1 VSVQHSEP
9 AEQQAQVA
17 ARELRRLRALERLAS
32 PQELAD
38 AEDAARIEEHDELEA
53 AGRTGALS
61 EQQVRQILGI
71 PLSRGDETYLTTPEV
86 RRRLG
91 LPQ

>member
-1 VSVQHSEP
+1 MSVQHSEP
-9 AEQQAQVA
+9 AEPQAHVT

-38 AEDAARIEEHDELEA
+38 ADEAARIEEHDELEA

-61 EQQVRQILGI
+61 DQQALQILGI
-71 PLSRGDETYLTTPEV
+71 PVSPGAEGYLTTDEL
-86 RRRLG
+86 RQRLG
-91 LPQ
+91 LLR

>member
-1 VSVQHSEP
+1 VQVT
-9 AEQQAQVA
+9 AW
-17 ARELRRLRALERLAS
+17 ELRRLRALERLAS

-61 EQQVRQILGI
+61 DQQVRKIQGI
-71 PLSRGDETYLTTPEV
+71 PLLRGDEAYLTTAEV